1 MSGGGALG
9 HGGKEAVRVR
19 EYVYACTCTL
29 AAYTIQLY
37 VERRFTRTCTPA
49 AYTIQ
54 LYAGEQTYTYFRTL
68 EAVPAW
74 GYVDVLD
81 GSGGKTQWR
90 SSLHD
95 FRLVTR
101 YFIHAAVD
109 VIDNFSWG
117 LRGEL

>member
-29 AAYTIQLY
+29 
-37 VERRFTRTCTPA
+37 A